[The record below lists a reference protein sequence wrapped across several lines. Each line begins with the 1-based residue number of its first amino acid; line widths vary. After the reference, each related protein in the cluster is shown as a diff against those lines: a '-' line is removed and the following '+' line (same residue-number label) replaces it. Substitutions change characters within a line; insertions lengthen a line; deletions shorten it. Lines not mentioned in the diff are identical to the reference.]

1 MKKLKKIIIIALWV
15 ILPLIA
21 CVIAAPF
28 VIDLNNYKGKIVTI
42 AKSSLGRDLDFD
54 NIELSLLSGL
64 GADIHGLR
72 IAENPAFGKGDFVSL
87 ERLQLKIKLLPLL
100 KKQVQVGELIL
111 EKPRIQ
117 LIKNKKGEFNFNDI
131 AGSQA
136 TSPAKPES
144 KEVKTGDKP
153 PKVGVSPLAGLLV
166 SAFTLNEGHIVFVD
180 ESSPEGTT
188 STTIDMLDLKLS
200 DISINNPINT
210 FIACRLPGSTKQNL
224 TIKGSL
230 GPLGD
235 AMDMS
240 RLFASVAL
248 SLHEFNLGDYKR
260 FIPAGMS
267 ITPVN
272 GVVSLDVSLK
282 GSMVTGINV
291 EGNVQC
297 DQLTLAG
304 VDGANVL
311 DKASLTLREK
321 MNYSQEKGTLDIHQ
335 MDIKLNESNLSLSGR
350 VEGFS
355 TKPQWDVTFRAQGF
369 DTNYAFVF
377 YPSIRD
383 TLPKDTAFSG
393 MMGMEAASKGSM
405 DNLQASCTI
414 EMKDVDLRYGETF
427 HKPKDVPCKISFNAT
442 KSGENVQLN
451 PLAFTVHTMSLKASG
466 SVNGLSNP
474 RFDLLLGANTSTL
487 QGWDDMVPALKAYDA
502 EGSFAFKASVN
513 GPLNDAAVNLQ
524 FTVPKIALKIAA
536 SDEKA
541 PAQKSVIEAM
551 ELKVQAEKKDSDIKA
566 SGSLAVK
573 KGVVQSSPFEKMQ
586 AQFNFQQDILNVHG
600 FQVNIFQG
608 IVSMDSTF
616 DMKTSR
622 WSARPVIKNIQV
634 AEAMDNFTS
643 YKGTFRGLFSGT
655 FSANS
660 VEGSESNS
668 PVNASGSFRLDKG
681 ELLNLTLVDTILES
695 LFGMQGVSTYLGG
708 ESGKLKKQQSTFF
721 DAMDSHFTMVNSK
734 VTLNDLAMHNV
745 HTEEISGSDAYMEGL
760 VACDTGELALK
771 GKIMLSPDYSA
782 KLAKKAEPL
791 NTLINPEKRMVLPMT
806 ITGNM
811 SKPKPLLDAT
821 YVAKATAQYYAKKE
835 LEKLGGKLTGSKQQD
850 DKSQQQPQKKEDGTI
865 NKLFKGLFK

>member
-1 MKKLKKIIIIALWV
+1 MKKLKKIIIIALCV

-28 VIDLNNYKGKIVTI
+28 VIDLNNYKGKIVSI
-42 AKSSLGRDLDFD
+42 AKSSLGRDMDFD
-54 NIELSLLSGL
+54 NIELSLFSGL

-72 IAENPAFGKGDFVSL
+72 IAENPTFGKGDFVSL

-136 TSPAKPES
+136 TSTAKPES
-144 KEVKTGDKP
+144 KEAKTGDKP
-153 PKVGVSPLAGLLV
+153 PKVGVSPLAGLLI
-166 SAFTLNEGHIVFVD
+166 SAFTLNEGQIVFTD

-188 STTIDMLDLKLS
+188 NTTIDMLDLKLS

-248 SLHEFNLGDYKR
+248 SLHDFNLGDYKR

-267 ITPVN
+267 ITPVS
-272 GVVSLDVSLK
+272 GAVALDVSLK
-282 GSMVTGINV
+282 GSMAGGINV

-297 DQLTLAG
+297 GELTLAG
-304 VDGANVL
+304 ADGANVL
-311 DKASLTLREK
+311 DKANLTFREK
-321 MNYSQEKGTLDIHQ
+321 INFSQEKGTLDIQQ

-350 VEGFS
+350 VDGFS

-377 YPSIRD
+377 CPSIRD
-383 TLPKDTAFSG
+383 TLPKDTTFSG
-393 MMGMEAASKGSM
+393 MMGMEAASKGNM
-405 DNLQASCTI
+405 DNLQASCTL

-427 HKPKDVPCKISFNAT
+427 HKPKSVPCQISFNAT
-442 KSGENVQLN
+442 KSGEDIQLN

-466 SVNGLSNP
+466 SVNGLTNP
-474 RFDLLLGANTSTL
+474 RFDLLLGANATAL
-487 QGWDDMVPALKAYDA
+487 QGWDDMVSALKEYDA
-502 EGSFAFKASVN
+502 EGDFAFKASLK
-513 GPLNDAAVNLQ
+513 GPLNDAAFNLQ
-524 FTVPKIALKIAA
+524 LSVPKIALKTSAA
-536 SDEKA
+536 DEKT

-551 ELKVQAEKKDSDIKA
+551 EMKVHAEKKDSDIKA

-586 AQFNFQQDILNVHG
+586 AQFNFQNDILNVHG
-600 FQVNIFQG
+600 FQVNVFQG
-608 IVSMDSTF
+608 IVTLDSTF
-616 DMKTSR
+616 DMKTSQ
-622 WSARPVIKNIQV
+622 WSAKPVIKNIQV

-660 VEGSESNS
+660 VAGSESKS
-668 PVNASGSFRLDKG
+668 PINASGSFRLDNG

-708 ESGKLKKQQSTFF
+708 EGGKLKKQQSTFF
-721 DAMDSHFTMVNSK
+721 DSMDSHFTMVNSK
-734 VTLNDLAMHNV
+734 VTLNDLAMHNL
-745 HTEEISGSDAYMEGL
+745 HTEEISGSDAYMEGM

-782 KLAKKAEPL
+782 KLAQKAEPL
-791 NTLINPEKRMVLPMT
+791 NSLINPEKRMVLPMT
-806 ITGNM
+806 ITGTM

-835 LEKLGGKLTGSKQQD
+835 LEKLGAKLGGSKQQD